1 MENVEK
7 SGVSGKMVREDKAT
21 RNRREVVL
29 HLLQVPISFT
39 LPLKKACVKIM
50 SVRHLCAHYNMILC
64 QLYWGWQI
72 IVQFY
77 HSILT
82 LMYKTLSLQKY

>member
-7 SGVSGKMVREDKAT
+7 SGVSGKMVREDKVT

-39 LPLKKACVKIM
+39 LPLKKACAKIT
-50 SVRHLCAHYNMILC
+50 SVRHLCVHYNMILC